1 MNIKNTASKIAV
13 KAIKTTTKL
22 SNKVA
27 RKSKQDSNVVGV
39 KRLNDAKFKLHW
51 VRLRDDS
58 PYRYHGQ
65 GGKLKYQIVYS
76 GFCQPP
82 FIAYQLDKKGN
93 ELSCKEFRSLESAAA
108 YCDKLRAKE
117 K

>member
-1 MNIKNTASKIAV
+1 MNIKNTAGKIAV
-13 KAIKTTTKL
+13 NAVKATANI
-22 SNKVA
+22 SSKVS

-39 KRLNDAKFKLHW
+39 KRLNGAKFKLHW
-51 VRLRDDS
+51 VRLRDDN
-58 PYRYHGQ
+58 PYRYHGM
-65 GGKLKYQIVYS
+65 GGKLKYQIIYS

-82 FIAYQLDKKGN
+82 FIAYQLDNKGN

-108 YCDKLRAKE
+108 YCDKLRMEE